1 MAVAVQVDA
10 ELLREVIDTLER
22 VGCQFD
28 FCRGPTL
35 EPVPMITCCACATL
49 ACVRARVNES

>member
-1 MAVAVQVDA
+1 MQVDV

-28 FCRGPTL
+28 HCDGPTL
-35 EPVPMITCCACATL
+35 EPVDMITCHACATL
-49 ACVRARVNES
+49 ARVRACVNKS